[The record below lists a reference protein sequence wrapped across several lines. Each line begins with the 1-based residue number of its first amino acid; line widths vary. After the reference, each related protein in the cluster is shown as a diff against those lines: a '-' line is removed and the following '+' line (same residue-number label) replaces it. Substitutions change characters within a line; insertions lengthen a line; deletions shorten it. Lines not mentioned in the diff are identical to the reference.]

1 MLYSIPSSRKTKQ
14 VMLTFILSTLSRL
27 FAQVPAMSSASHDLT
42 PRTDVYAIFSIPPDE
57 RSWPAL
63 DSLSVGWIRLQNQM
77 GEANQQRALQF
88 FSRVLSE
95 GYGLWLTVHHRDRS
109 NIADTARF
117 DTTSRGSFPPA
128 DSVKYKD
135 LVRSN
140 VQPLV
145 EHLISQDRN
154 PADWLVVQ
162 FANEVAPE
170 DVLPPSPIRFF
181 HGTSDEY
188 LTTLA
193 LTNRAVKSVD
203 PAIPVAFGG
212 ISSRTLEAILKF
224 ERTGDPQFQG
234 IVNWNERL
242 LREAVAD
249 WADIHLYHRL
259 ESIPDKVAWV
269 RARWSGPLAAT
280 EFGGPDSS
288 AGIPYTEAGQAEDLP
303 RRFELALQAGVDRIF
318 WSFLRDLDIEN
329 DHLAQ
334 TLGLM
339 ALDWRKKPAYFVYQ
353 NLIAS
358 AVTSVSTD
366 PVPTEFSLSQ
376 NYPNPF
382 NPETEIC
389 YRPAAVSHVELT
401 IYNLAG
407 KRVRTLVHGTQNA
420 GSHTVLWNGRDD
432 RGKEVASGLYL
443 YRLSAGEQVQ
453 TRRMVLLR

>member
-1 MLYSIPSSRKTKQ
+1 MFYSNSSSQKTKQ
-14 VMLTFILSTLSRL
+14 IALVFFIFVTLSRL
-27 FAQVPAMSSASHDLT
+27 FAQYRATSNASHDAT

-63 DSLSVGWIRLQNQM
+63 DSLGVGWVRLQNQM
-77 GEANQQRALQF
+77 GESNQQLAIQF

-95 GYGLWLTVHHRDRS
+95 GYGLWLTLGHRDRS
-109 NIADTARF
+109 NVADTTRF
-117 DTTSRGSFPPA
+117 DASSRGSFPPA
-128 DSVKYKD
+128 DSLKYKE

-140 VQPLV
+140 IQPLV
-145 EHLISQDRN
+145 DLLASQGKDPRR
-154 PADWLVVQ
+154 WLVVQ

-188 LTTLA
+188 LETLA
-193 LTNRAVKSVD
+193 LTSRAVKSVD
-203 PAIPVAFGG
+203 PSIPVAFGG
-212 ISSRTLEAILKF
+212 ISSRTLEVILEF
-224 ERTGDPQFQG
+224 ERTGDPQLQG
-234 IVNWNERL
+234 IVSWNERL

-288 AGIPYTEAGQAEDLP
+288 AGIPYTETRQAEELP
-303 RRFELALQAGVDRIF
+303 QRFELSLAAGVDRIF

-358 AVTSVSTD
+358 AVTSVSAG

-382 NPETEIC
+382 NPGTAIPFSLSRLE
-389 YRPAAVSHVELT
+389 HVTLKVYDILGREVATLVDEVL
-401 IYNLAG
+401 LAG
-407 KRVRTLVHGTQNA
+407 DHAVVF
-420 GSHTVLWNGRDD
+420 
-432 RGKEVASGLYL
+432 EASGLSSGVYF
-443 YRLSAGEQVQ
+443 YRITAGQFTQ
-453 TRRMVLLR
+453 IRKAVLMK